1 MINSRLRISKS
12 HGQGN
17 LPRHMTL
24 SFPIA
29 REEHWFALGIGSVG
43 NDGYPFPST
52 ELNMKIRHNSPTRI
66 AEKLARS

>member
-1 MINSRLRISKS
+1 
-12 HGQGN
+12 
-17 LPRHMTL
+17 MTL